1 MLHRCAALTLVAIA
15 LLAATP
21 APKPAAA
28 SKTASSAP
36 SKTSA
41 PSTSAP
47 KAAGL
52 QPAAPK
58 PAKPLAPETLAHAN
72 AIFLTSLSKGGERSV
87 QFRAAAINTHF
98 FLEESGGVSVYE
110 YDGKGEYKR
119 VDFLKGAKLPAA
131 EKKYK

>member
-1 MLHRCAALTLVAIA
+1 MLYRCAALAFAATA
-15 LLAATP
+15 LLAVTP

-28 SKTASSAP
+28 KTASPVAA
-36 SKTSA
+36 KTSA
-41 PSTSAP
+41 PSTAVP

-58 PAKPLAPETLAHAN
+58 AAKTIAPETLAHGN

-98 FLEESGGVSVYE
+98 FLEEAGGVSVYE
-110 YDGKGEYKR
+110 YDGKGDYKR
-119 VDFLKGAKLPAA
+119 VDFLKGAKLAAA